1 MTPVSEM
8 QTPWTDRLAQRTQ
21 GMTSSAIREFL
32 KLTDR
37 PDLISFAGGLPAPE
51 VFPIEEVARATAR
64 VLEEKGQ
71 MALQYSTTEGY
82 RPLRELLV
90 ERMARYG
97 IDVTPDNVL
106 ITTGSQQALD
116 LIGRLLLNPGDR
128 ALTEEPTYLGALQ
141 AWGAYQAEYVT
152 VPIDDDG
159 LQIDRLEEALRGGPK
174 FLYLLPNFQN
184 PGGVTLSLARRQRIV
199 ELANRYG
206 TPIVE
211 DDPYGQLRFEG
222 AHVPPLV
229 ALDAELH
236 NCAHGERRF
245 TGNVIYLSTYSKL
258 LAPGLRVAW
267 VVAQEEI
274 IHRLVQMKQGADLHT
289 STLCQLIA
297 YETVRNGFLDAH
309 VKTIRRVYRER
320 RDAMLEAMEQH
331 FPVAVSWTRPEGGL
345 FLWATLPE
353 GLDSREILDDA
364 IDAGVAFVPGPPFY
378 PLGGGENAFRLNFSY
393 CPPSVIREGIARLG
407 RVLTHHLGR

>member
-1 MTPVSEM
+1 M
-8 QTPWTDRLAQRTQ
+8 QTPWTDRLAQRAQ

-32 KLTDR
+32 KLTDH

-51 VFPIEEVARATAR
+51 VFPISEIGRATAR
-64 VLEEKGQ
+64 VLEDHGRI
-71 MALQYSTTEGY
+71 ALQYSTTEGY

-97 IDVTPDNVL
+97 IEVTPDNVL

-128 ALTEEPTYLGALQ
+128 VLTEEPTYLGALQ

-159 LQIDRLEEALRGGPK
+159 LQVDELEEALRSGPK

-184 PGGVTLSLARRQRIV
+184 PGGVTLSPTRRRTVV
-199 ELANRYG
+199 ELASRYG

-211 DDPYGQLRFEG
+211 DDPYGQLRYEG

-236 NCAHGERRF
+236 HCAHGERRF

-297 YETVRNGFLDAH
+297 HETVRSGFLDAH

-320 RDAMLEAMEQH
+320 RDAMLEALEHH
-331 FPVAVSWTRPEGGL
+331 FPVAVSWTHPEGGL
-345 FLWATLPE
+345 FLWVKLPKA
-353 GLDSREILDDA
+353 LDSREILDEA

-378 PLGGGENAFRLNFSY
+378 PLGGGENAFRLNFSC
-393 CPPSVIREGIARLG
+393 CPPSMIREGIARLG
-407 RVLTHHLGR
+407 RVLTHHLDG